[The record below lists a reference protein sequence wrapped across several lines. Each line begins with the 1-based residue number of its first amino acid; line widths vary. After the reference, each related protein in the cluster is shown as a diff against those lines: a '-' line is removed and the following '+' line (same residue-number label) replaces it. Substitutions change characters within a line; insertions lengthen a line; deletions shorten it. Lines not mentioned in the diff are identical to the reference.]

1 MTSPYTYMWQRPTL
15 PRNGIAWKT
24 SSQMLKSAVPTW
36 SRPFEN
42 GETNMSQSAFGSAR
56 PLKQWR
62 KQLNPRTGSGQ
73 GRSGVGMYMDKP
85 GGKVSL
91 ADTDTYTHSDSL
103 SVSGGS
109 NSEFPLHVTGVYC
122 KVPNSQLPARIVD
135 TIRPLLAG
143 VGAKIFENT
152 YVNDKGVYL
161 VHFYFG
167 DTSHLEADYNGPY
180 WISFLS
186 SDGTIAIK
194 SIQDENNFHN
204 IFEIDNWGHNDG
216 YYIGKLVSKTDKSCI
231 SINANCLC
239 ENAKRVN
246 DYIMPDNRYKNET
259 KNSEELAKF
268 KFLNPETNFK
278 SVSCVACSPQAN
290 VIKPATTLLSKKYYT
305 DSRAYLRARNKRYR
319 QNLSGTEVSNIKY
332 SENSGKTLL
341 WPSNEQDGVRWRGPQ
356 IRSGSNCLSS
366 CCPPPPSEPIINR
379 NHTVVQNAAGSIPEE
394 VLGHYSKY
402 NDMAQIRELSVWG
415 VIRNLVYIYSFGF
428 DNFINE
434 VNNGAPN
441 PSVWP
446 ISVAH
451 QKELDKLE
459 IVNIYINDENTDVL
473 MIKVN
478 LDPVLAS
485 YFGRPVG
492 CVGII
497 ITTNSR
503 IIENAPFGTI
513 TEDSIILEGGI
524 IEPLDLGIGIVN
536 RVSPISC
543 DIEITDYVWGSVA
556 FIVDPDAEYNPGS
569 NEEYPS
575 INPDY
580 SHTDH
585 GKAVGIVVSLT
596 DTSTD
601 AVRCPAKL
609 IYKPSNRE
617 FSVQGAVDSSSRI
630 ERLKLK
636 TITKSASSMGGRN
649 GKGPFG
655 MEGANASRYTGR
667 AEAPYFLKSKNQVC
681 RPYHVHQDHTL
692 CFFTPTGSIGNRFPI
707 IPKEAGTPLYIE
719 NLSK

>member
-366 CCPPPPSEPIINR
+366 CCIN
-379 NHTVVQNAAGSIPEE
+379 
-394 VLGHYSKY
+394 
-402 NDMAQIRELSVWG
+402 
-415 VIRNLVYIYSFGF
+415 
-428 DNFINE
+428 
-434 VNNGAPN
+434 
-441 PSVWP
+441 
-446 ISVAH
+446 
-451 QKELDKLE
+451 
-459 IVNIYINDENTDVL
+459 
-473 MIKVN
+473 
-478 LDPVLAS
+478 
-485 YFGRPVG
+485 
-492 CVGII
+492 
-497 ITTNSR
+497 
-503 IIENAPFGTI
+503 
-513 TEDSIILEGGI
+513 
-524 IEPLDLGIGIVN
+524 
-536 RVSPISC
+536 
-543 DIEITDYVWGSVA
+543 
-556 FIVDPDAEYNPGS
+556 
-569 NEEYPS
+569 
-575 INPDY
+575 
-580 SHTDH
+580 
-585 GKAVGIVVSLT
+585 
-596 DTSTD
+596 TSTD